1 MSLFSLHNL
10 NLSTSSIPSHIKA
23 LNKAFDPLGNSGRK
37 SPEVVA
43 GSDVVETSHSILQ
56 LAESLSKRL
65 LGTYTQIRDDPTE
78 ASATACTDDKLSKA
92 QLAAKGVCV
101 CLTRVVFKLLN

>member
-1 MSLFSLHNL
+1 MIIYFSFIHY
-10 NLSTSSIPSHIKA
+10 SHIKA

-37 SPEVVA
+37 SPETIA

-65 LGTYTQIRDDPTE
+65 LGTYTQIRDDPIE
-78 ASATACTDDKLSKA
+78 ASAATNCADEKLSNA
-92 QLAAKGVCV
+92 QLAAKGVSI
-101 CLTRVVFKLLN
+101 